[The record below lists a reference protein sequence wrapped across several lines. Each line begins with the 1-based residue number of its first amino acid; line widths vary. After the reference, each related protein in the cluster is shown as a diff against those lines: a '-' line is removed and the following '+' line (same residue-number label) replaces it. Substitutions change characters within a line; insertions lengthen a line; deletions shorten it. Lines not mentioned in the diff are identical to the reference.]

1 MAPHIAT
8 AVAASRISAPVVQ
21 CGTLEDAVL
30 RARAIAKPGDVV
42 TLSPGCESF
51 DQFRD
56 YRERGGRFLELVS
69 ALADE
74 AGAGAVPGARWS

>member
-1 MAPHIAT
+1 
-8 AVAASRISAPVVQ
+8 
-21 CGTLEDAVL
+21 LDDAVL

-56 YRERGGRFLELVS
+56 YRERGDRFLELVS
-69 ALADE
+69 ALARE